1 MKKEFVT
8 QAELARNLNVSYQ
21 RIYALTKK
29 GILPRRKD
37 KKYDLEKCLEIV
49 QNFRSLN
56 KNVNAIPK
64 DQKNNEKTEPPEN
77 FAEIPIAEARRIYE
91 VYRAKLA
98 ELEYNK
104 DQRQLVPIA
113 DVIEFC
119 QKIVT
124 ITKTRILNIPSKI
137 APELIGIENPR
148 EIKATLETELHEA
161 LKELGKMENVGE
173 SLAKSNN

>member
-8 QAELARNLNVSYQ
+8 QAELARVLNVSHQ

-37 KKYDLEKCLEIV
+37 KKYDLEKCLEIA

-56 KNVNAIPK
+56 KNVNIISETPKNGKSTPPK
-64 DQKNNEKTEPPEN
+64 DFKD
-77 FAEIPIAEARRIYE
+77 IDISEARRIYE
-91 VYRAKLA
+91 VYRGKLA
-98 ELEYNK
+98 ELEYNET
-104 DQRQLVPIA
+104 QRQLVPIA

-119 QKIVT
+119 QKIIT

-148 EIKATLETELHEA
+148 EIKAALETELHEA
-161 LKELGKMENVGE
+161 LKELGKMENVGD
-173 SLAKSNN
+173 SMAKSNN